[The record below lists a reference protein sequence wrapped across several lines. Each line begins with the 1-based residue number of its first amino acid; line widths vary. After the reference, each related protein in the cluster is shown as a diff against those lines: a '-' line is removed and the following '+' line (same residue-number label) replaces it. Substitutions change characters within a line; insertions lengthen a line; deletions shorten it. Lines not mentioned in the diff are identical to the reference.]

1 MKSVVACSN
10 KVYIRLILYNLS
22 YIFIVVVET
31 KAIVKARKVGGSLC
45 VTLPK
50 ELVEGKKIR
59 EGDLLEVSVSKTR
72 IEGFGALRGIGSF
85 TEEDEMRAH
94 E

>member
-1 MKSVVACSN
+1 
-10 KVYIRLILYNLS
+10 
-22 YIFIVVVET
+22 VVES

-50 ELVEGKKIR
+50 EIVESKKIR
-59 EGDLLEVSVSKTR
+59 EGDLLEVNVKKTR
-72 IEGFGALRGIGSF
+72 IEGFGALRGIGPF
-85 TEEDEMRAH
+85 TAEDELKPH